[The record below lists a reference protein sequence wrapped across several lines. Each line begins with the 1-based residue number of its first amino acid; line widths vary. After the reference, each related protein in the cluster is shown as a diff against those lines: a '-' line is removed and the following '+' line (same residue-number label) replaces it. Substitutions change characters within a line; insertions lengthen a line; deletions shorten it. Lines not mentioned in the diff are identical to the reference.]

1 MSSETMLAFLKSRRS
16 SKMLGVGEV
25 PFDAVLKAVEAGVWA
40 ANAHNA
46 QPWRFV
52 IVSEPETKKR
62 LLEEMGREWMADL
75 MSDGIE
81 FAKAETIV
89 ETSNS
94 RSRRAAFLIV
104 VCLCM
109 RDMDKYWDSRR
120 SRLEYIMGVQSV
132 AAAVQNMLLAFH
144 ALGYG
149 ACWRC
154 SPLFAQNAVRKV
166 LGLPEDVEPQAM
178 VEVGIK
184 GGETAG
190 ARKPL
195 EEFVFLNRWGERLR

>member
-1 MSSETMLAFLKSRRS
+1 
-16 SKMLGVGEV
+16 MLGVGEV

>member
-149 ACWRC
+149 A
-154 SPLFAQNAVRKV
+154 
-166 LGLPEDVEPQAM
+166 
-178 VEVGIK
+178 
-184 GGETAG
+184 
-190 ARKPL
+190 
-195 EEFVFLNRWGERLR
+195 

>member
-1 MSSETMLAFLKSRRS
+1 
-16 SKMLGVGEV
+16 
-25 PFDAVLKAVEAGVWA
+25 
-40 ANAHNA
+40 
-46 QPWRFV
+46 
-52 IVSEPETKKR
+52 
-62 LLEEMGREWMADL
+62 
-75 MSDGIE
+75 
-81 FAKAETIV
+81 
-89 ETSNS
+89 
-94 RSRRAAFLIV
+94 
-104 VCLCM
+104 
-109 RDMDKYWDSRR
+109 
-120 SRLEYIMGVQSV
+120 
-132 AAAVQNMLLAFH
+132 
-144 ALGYG
+144 GYG

>member
-1 MSSETMLAFLKSRRS
+1 MLAFLKSRRS